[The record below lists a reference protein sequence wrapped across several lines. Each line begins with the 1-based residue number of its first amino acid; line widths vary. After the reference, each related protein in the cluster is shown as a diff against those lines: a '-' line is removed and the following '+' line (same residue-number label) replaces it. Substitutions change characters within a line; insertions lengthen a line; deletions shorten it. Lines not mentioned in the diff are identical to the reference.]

1 MFYPCH
7 LPTHLHFT
15 AISKIARQDLEVKL
29 GSPTQS
35 VSEFPQS
42 SVPKTKLTKTQKG
55 KVKAHGTSS
64 KTTINVEDSDKEID
78 DKEME
83 AYITGGAN
91 ARGDFPMNED
101 VTLRQDMLSRHLGNL
116 KVLI

>member
-1 MFYPCH
+1 M
-7 LPTHLHFT
+7 
-15 AISKIARQDLEVKL
+15 
-29 GSPTQS
+29 
-35 VSEFPQS
+35 SEFPQA

-55 KVKAHGTSS
+55 KVKALDTSS

-78 DKEME
+78 DIEME

-91 ARGDFPMNED
+91 AGGDFPINED